1 MAVRGLSAI
10 HQEIRTTDGLLRAL
24 RSQHAQTEKPVQ
36 VTGVGVPPV
45 VSPMPA
51 ARLRRKRCSSVRP
64 WRGEAIGGTGTL
76 RVGAACP

>member
-1 MAVRGLSAI
+1 MLSAI

-45 VSPMPA
+45 VQ
-51 ARLRRKRCSSVRP
+51 SSVSAGDSNCRTDGH
-64 WRGEAIGGTGTL
+64 R
-76 RVGAACP
+76 